1 MFPHDVKKSFHMKI
15 NRLSFFWSFVTSF
28 IHVYYIIY
36 DLLHTTLMKSK
47 NIQFVYVQIS
57 FVDHVANQI

>member
-1 MFPHDVKKSFHMKI
+1 MKI